1 MKIVRN
7 EKIVSILIDINLV
20 YEKKLEAF
28 PFKHDVGAVFEF
40 ECAHYVNILSE
51 KVVPL
56 IAQYLDQNPNESL
69 ETYAQYVNAK
79 YRSTFIDD
87 VKRWKKNEVDVTKN
101 LSRQI
106 IKDFSLNVVQFVQR
120 SDQQKNDFIV
130 SFLQNH
136 EQALIQ
142 ICRSDSELLL
152 YTVSQLANP
161 RIQYTIL
168 NVLNKEIATSCKLLL
183 TNVNGNFFDKM
194 IINLCCYPM
203 DISMEDYCKKW
214 IGKDKIYVKFLK
226 NILADKYEYAKL
238 LIKLEAKNKTKKTLV
253 AEH

>member
-1 MKIVRN
+1 MKNVKN
-7 EKIVSILIDINLV
+7 EKIIAILIDINIV
-20 YEKKLEAF
+20 YEKKLASF
-28 PFKHDVGAVFEF
+28 PFKHDVGSVFEF
-40 ECAHYVNILSE
+40 ECLNYVNILSE

-56 IAQYLDQNPNESL
+56 IAQYLEQNPEESL
-69 ETYAQYVNAK
+69 DTYAQYVNTK

-106 IKDFSLNVVQFVQR
+106 IKDFSLNVVQFVQKT
-120 SDQQKNDFIV
+120 DQEKNDFIV
-130 SFLQNH
+130 NFLQNH
-136 EQALIQ
+136 EHSLMQ

-168 NVLNKEIATSCKLLL
+168 NVLNKEIAASCKVLL
-183 TNVNGNFFDKM
+183 TNVNGNLFDKL
-194 IINLCCYPM
+194 IIKLCCYPM
-203 DISMEDYCKKW
+203 DISMEDYCQKW

-226 NILADKYEYAKL
+226 NVLGDKYEYAKL
-238 LIKLEAKNKTKKTLV
+238 LIKLEHKNKKVLMT
-253 AEH
+253 A